1 VNLPLVIVIRK
12 DQTGFSLPV
21 GRRAGV
27 ERDDRQVRSND
38 PRRRAGLRIGEALDL
53 AETDLDRSRGA
64 VLVRRGKGG
73 KRREVGMDRWAW
85 DQLQPWFEIQANSP
99 VGALLCVIHGA
110 TAGRHWE
117 PSAARKQLRPTAALA
132 GRHRHGACRRS
143 FPGWLGCVPA
153 RRRSRLWLTGHRRS
167 PAPMPPPA
175 PVTSA
180 TRPLKSDMPDPLS
193 LMIGVAM
200 RSAAPTR
207 RARRWPRWRPRRPE
221 RGFPPRPRARRRRC
235 R

>member
-1 VNLPLVIVIRK
+1 MVDYVDDVLVGDAVFARRVVNLPLVIVIRK

-85 DQLQPWFEIQANSP
+85 DQLQPWFEIRANSP

-117 PSAARKQLRPTAALA
+117 PSAARKQLRPD
-132 GRHRHGACRRS
+132 
-143 FPGWLGCVPA
+143 GCA
-153 RRRSRLWLTGHRRS
+153 RRPPPSRRVSAVLSRLARVRPSTATV
-167 PAPMPPPA
+167 APLADRPPA
-175 PVTSA
+175 IARADA
-180 TRPLKSDMPDPLS
+180 TAGAGDQRDPPAE
-193 LMIGVAM
+193 VRHA
-200 RSAAPTR
+200 
-207 RARRWPRWRPRRPE
+207 
-221 RGFPPRPRARRRRC
+221 
-235 R
+235 